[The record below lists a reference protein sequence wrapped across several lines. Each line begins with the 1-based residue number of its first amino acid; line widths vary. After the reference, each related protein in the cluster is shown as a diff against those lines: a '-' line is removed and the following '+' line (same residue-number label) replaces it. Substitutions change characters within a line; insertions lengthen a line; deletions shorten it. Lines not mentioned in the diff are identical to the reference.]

1 MENLKKRFESDAFK
15 DDLKFYT
22 IFIAIASILT
32 LVIIYGGYLVD
43 WLHSVSGEITV
54 WK

>member
-1 MENLKKRFESDAFK
+1 MENLKKRLESDAFK

-22 IFIAIASILT
+22 IFIATASILT
-32 LVIIYGGYLVD
+32 LTIIYGGYLVD
-43 WLHSVSGEITV
+43 WLHSVSGETTV

>member
-1 MENLKKRFESDAFK
+1 MENLKKRFESEAFR

-22 IFIAIASILT
+22 IFIVVATILV
-32 LVIIYGGYLVD
+32 LAIIYSGYLTD
-43 WLHSVSGEITV
+43 LLHSVSGETTV

>member
-1 MENLKKRFESDAFK
+1 MENLKRRLESDAFK

-22 IFIAIASILT
+22 IFIATASILT
-32 LVIIYGGYLVD
+32 LAIIYGGYLVD
-43 WLHSVSGEITV
+43 WLHSVSGENTV

>member
-22 IFIAIASILT
+22 IFIATASILT
-32 LVIIYGGYLVD
+32 LALIYGGYLVD
-43 WLHSVSGEITV
+43 WLYSVSGDATV